1 MLLIVIVLLF
11 LALLLLLKV
20 EEAGSFVCELTHVS
34 KTRFSPCL
42 LRVFFLIQSEL
53 QVFSYSC
60 SHPVTLLMS
69 QLTVKAR
76 R

>member
-1 MLLIVIVLLF
+1 MLLAGIVILF

-20 EEAGSFVCELTHVS
+20 EEAGSFVCELIHVS

-42 LRVFFLIQSEL
+42 LRVFFLTQSKL

-60 SHPVTLLMS
+60 YPPCDTPHVRSSL
-69 QLTVKAR
+69 
-76 R
+76 